1 MFHKVTNMF
10 SKFPT
15 ILLCSG
21 MAYSSLAGVPPMNG
35 IYSSFFASSVYML
48 FGTSRHISIGVFAV
62 ASMMVGAAKLRL
74 APTPEE
80 WASGPGNGTTPPLG
94 EFVSVLEFTSALT
107 MAVGI
112 VQLILAICRLGF
124 LTTYLSDP
132 LVAGFTTGSAAH
144 VLTSQLNK
152 VFGVKLPRHEG
163 VGMLPRMWRDIVLS
177 LPKTNFITLAISIF
191 GILFLDLSRTFL
203 TPQIKKFI
211 SIPPPLELILV
222 IFGVAISMIFELNEY
237 YNVTIVN
244 TIQRGIPTPA
254 LPNFAIMPMLV
265 ADAIP
270 TAIVCFMFV
279 VSMGKL
285 FAKKHHYR
293 VDPTQELFAM
303 GLMSTAA
310 SFFPVYPVGA
320 SLSRSSVCEMSGAN
334 TLLYTVFSSLLVLS
348 VILFIGP
355 YLEVLPMAIWLVACL
370 LTVFTDVINGL
381 IFSLAFALIT
391 LVLRQQWPTFK
402 ESHPDATPRQHV
414 PSDVRILRFDA
425 PLHFANVGR
434 FTDSLAEEIESTKE
448 QPLLDSHSKQI
459 LLDCTNIS
467 YIDSMGIDAITEA
480 YTDAKKHGRVL
491 LFCGFNETVLK
502 IIKEDKKD
510 VIPESA
516 FQNSMSGLKE
526 TLTAHDAMI
535 FREESISPIFSK
547 PKLIPLKTITMEKME
562 RMQRE
567 AAEKMKEDEMKQQA
581 QEEEVP
587 PEDPHPST
595 GEKKQADVWSADD

>member
-1 MFHKVTNMF
+1 MIDGVAENSKSTTTTKKKDSRVIQFVKQRMPILHWLPNYNWKRDFHGDLIAGLTVGIMHV
-10 SKFPT
+10 PQ
-15 ILLCSG
+15 G

-48 FGTSRHISIGVFAV
+48 FGTARHISIGVFAV

-203 TPQIKKFI
+203 TPQIKKFS

-285 FAKKHHYR
+285 FAKKHRYR

-310 SFFPVYPVGA
+310 SFFPVYP
-320 SLSRSSVCEMSGAN
+320 
-334 TLLYTVFSSLLVLS
+334 
-348 VILFIGP
+348 
-355 YLEVLPMAIWLVACL
+355 AIWLVACL

-402 ESHPDATPRQHV
+402 ESHPEATPRQHV

-448 QPLLDSHSKQI
+448 QPLLDSHNKQI

-491 LFCGFNETVLK
+491 LFCGFNGT
-502 IIKEDKKD
+502 
-510 VIPESA
+510 
-516 FQNSMSGLKE
+516 
-526 TLTAHDAMI
+526 
-535 FREESISPIFSK
+535 IS
-547 PKLIPLKTITMEKME
+547 
-562 RMQRE
+562 
-567 AAEKMKEDEMKQQA
+567 
-581 QEEEVP
+581 
-587 PEDPHPST
+587 
-595 GEKKQADVWSADD
+595 